1 MRAVLGNDSSQG
13 NILSIATF
21 WILCLATLAAW
32 TAPASAAEP
41 LGRLFFTPA
50 QRSVLDA
57 GKSLGEASTP
67 VTAPRNVVVN
77 GVVTRSDAERTVW
90 INGKAYHDGSPEGL
104 QVRTNPS
111 TPETTE
117 IRVRGRE
124 HAARIKVGQQLDLN
138 TGGVADKPSQRVSA
152 ESVPVEAP
160 TVPPMQ
166 TKESAMVKGPGSP
179 ADDKGRTP
187 SAPVSR

>member
-1 MRAVLGNDSSQG
+1 M
-13 NILSIATF
+13 SIATF

-124 HAARIKVGQQLDLN
+124 TGARIKVGQQLDLN
-138 TGGVADKPSQRVSA
+138 TGGVAEKPSRRVSA
-152 ESVPVEAP
+152 EGIPAEGA
-160 TVPPMQ
+160 TAPPMH
-166 TKESAMVKGPGSP
+166 TKESAMVTGPGSP